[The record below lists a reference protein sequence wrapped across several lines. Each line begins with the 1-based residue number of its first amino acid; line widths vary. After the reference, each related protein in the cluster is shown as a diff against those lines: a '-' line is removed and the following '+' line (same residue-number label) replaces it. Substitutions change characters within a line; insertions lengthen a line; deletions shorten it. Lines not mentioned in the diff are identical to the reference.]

1 MSATRTAA
9 KKDLA
14 ARGASGAGGVGAARP
29 TGAGRRRG
37 ALSRVLDPRFLPV
50 GSTVLTLVLMLAIGQ
65 VRYSGSRS
73 FVSMKLFSNL
83 FVDNSFI
90 LVLAVGMTAVI
101 LTGGIDLSVGAVVA
115 VVGLVIARLVPTG
128 IPLPLI
134 LLLAVLIGTGGGVLI
149 GLLVRYF
156 SFQPFIAS
164 LAVMFLMRGVANLI
178 SAQSLAI
185 DSDGFSAL
193 ASWAVK
199 FGQGRESWKLTL
211 PMLVAFAVVLVGF
224 YLLHY
229 TRFGRTVYG
238 IGAGDD
244 GHAAS
249 LMGLAV
255 GRTTVLVYAFSGT
268 CAGIAG
274 VLFAMYTKS
283 GYNLTGVGM
292 ELDAIAP
299 VAIGGTLLTGGRGY
313 VWGSVVGVM
322 VYGLLQVL
330 IAREGLDSWWT
341 KVFIGVFLLV
351 FVLLQR
357 SLSRRSA

>member
-1 MSATRTAA
+1 MSDVAMSTVNKRKRDNAGRGA
-9 KKDLA
+9 GKA
-14 ARGASGAGGVGAARP
+14 ARNGLL
-29 TGAGRRRG
+29 GR
-37 ALSRVLDPRFLPV
+37 VFDPKYLPV
-50 GSTVLTLVLMLAIGQ
+50 GSTILTLLIMLAIGQ
-65 VRYSGSRS
+65 VRYSGSRP

-83 FVDNSFI
+83 FADNSFI
-90 LVLAVGMTAVI
+90 LVLAVGMTVCI

-115 VVGLVIARLVPTG
+115 LVGLVIAKLLPAGV
-128 IPLPLI
+128 PLPIVLVA
-134 LLLAVLIGTGGGVLI
+134 AVLIGTCSGLLI
-149 GLLVRYF
+149 GVLVRYF
-156 SFQPFIAS
+156 DFQPFIAS
-164 LAVMFLMRGVANLI
+164 LAVMFLVRGVANLV

-185 DSDGFSAL
+185 NDEGFSAL
-193 ASWAVK
+193 ASWAIK
-199 FGQGRESWKLTL
+199 FGEGRDSWKITL
-211 PMLVAFAVVLVGF
+211 PMIIAFVVVLIGF

-238 IGAGDD
+238 IGSGDD
-244 GHAAS
+244 GAAAN

-255 GRTTVLVYAFSGT
+255 GRTKILLYMFSGT

-274 VLFAMYTKS
+274 ILFAMYTKS

-341 KVFIGVFLLV
+341 KVFIGVFLLA

-357 SLSRRSA
+357 ALSRRGN

>member
-1 MSATRTAA
+1 MATATDVVAVPTTKHHWYSR
-9 KKDLA
+9 LA
-14 ARGASGAGGVGAARP
+14 
-29 TGAGRRRG
+29 
-37 ALSRVLDPRFLPV
+37 DPRFLPV
-50 GSTVLTLVLMLAIGQ
+50 GSTVLTLVLMLVLGQ

-83 FVDNSFI
+83 FIDNSFI
-90 LVLAVGMTAVI
+90 LVLAVGMTLVI

-115 VVGLVIARLVPTG
+115 LVGLVIAKMLPAGV
-128 IPLPLI
+128 PLPVVLVV
-134 LLLAVLIGTGGGVLI
+134 AVLIGTCAGLLIGVL
-149 GLLVRYF
+149 VHYF
-156 SFQPFIAS
+156 DFQPFIAS
-164 LAVMFLMRGVANLI
+164 LAVMFLVRGMANLM

-185 DSDGFSAL
+185 QDDGFDSM
-193 ASWAVK
+193 ASWALK
-199 FGQGRESWKLTL
+199 FGDGRSSWKITL

-224 YLLHY
+224 YILHY

-238 IGAGDD
+238 MGSGDD
-244 GHAAS
+244 GAAAT
-249 LMGLAV
+249 LMGLSVAKV
-255 GRTTVLVYAFSGT
+255 RIGIYAFSGT

-274 VLFAMYTKS
+274 ILFAMYTKS

-299 VAIGGTLLTGGRGY
+299 VAIGGTLLTGGRGF
-313 VWGSVVGVM
+313 VMGSVVGVM

-357 SLSRRSA
+357 SLSRKSD

>member
-1 MSATRTAA
+1 MNKAILSPENKSRRR
-9 KKDLA
+9 DV
-14 ARGASGAGGVGAARP
+14 RRNGGAGPLR
-29 TGAGRRRG
+29 GRLG
-37 ALSRVLDPRFLPV
+37 RVVDPKFLPV
-50 GSTVLTLVLMLAIGQ
+50 GSTVLTLLIMLAIGQ
-65 VRYSGSRS
+65 ARYSGSRP
-73 FVSMKLFSNL
+73 FISMKLFSNL
-83 FVDNSFI
+83 FSDNSFI
-90 LVLAVGMTAVI
+90 LVLAVGMTVCI

-115 VVGLVIARLVPTG
+115 LVGLVIARLLPAGVP
-128 IPLPLI
+128 LH
-134 LLLAVLIGTGGGVLI
+134 AVLVIAVLVGTCAGLLI
-149 GLLVRYF
+149 GVLVRYF
-156 SFQPFIAS
+156 DFQPFIAS
-164 LAVMFLMRGVANLI
+164 LAVMFLVRGIANLV

-185 DSDGFSAL
+185 NDEGFSAM
-193 ASWAVK
+193 ASWALK
-199 FGQGRESWKLTL
+199 FGEGRDSWKITL
-211 PMLVAFAVVLVGF
+211 PMIIALGVVLIGF

-238 IGAGDD
+238 IGSGDD
-244 GHAAS
+244 GAAAN

-255 GRTTVLVYAFSGT
+255 GRTKVLLYMFSGT

-274 VLFAMYTKS
+274 ILFAMYTKS

-341 KVFIGVFLLV
+341 KVFIGVFLLA

-357 SLSRRSA
+357 SLSRRGG

>member
-1 MSATRTAA
+1 M
-9 KKDLA
+9 
-14 ARGASGAGGVGAARP
+14 ARLV
-29 TGAGRRRG
+29 
-37 ALSRVLDPRFLPV
+37 DPRFLPV
-50 GSTVLTLVLMLAIGQ
+50 ASTLLTLVLMLVIGQ
-65 VRYSGSRS
+65 ARYSGTRS

-83 FVDNSFI
+83 FIDNSFI

-115 VVGLVIARLVPTG
+115 VVGLVIARLVPLG
-128 IPLPLI
+128 VPLGLI
-134 LLLAVLIGTGGGVLI
+134 LLIAVLIGTVGGLLI
-149 GLLVRYF
+149 GVLVRYF
-156 SFQPFIAS
+156 DFQPFIAS
-164 LAVMFLMRGVANLI
+164 LAVMFLMRGVANII

-185 DSDGFSAL
+185 DSEGFSAM
-193 ASWAVK
+193 ASWALK
-199 FGQGRESWKLTL
+199 FGHGREAWKVTL

-238 IGAGDD
+238 IGSGDD

-255 GRTTVLVYAFSGT
+255 GRTKILVYAFSGT

-274 VLFAMYTKS
+274 ILFAMYTKS

-357 SLSRRSA
+357 SLSRRSG